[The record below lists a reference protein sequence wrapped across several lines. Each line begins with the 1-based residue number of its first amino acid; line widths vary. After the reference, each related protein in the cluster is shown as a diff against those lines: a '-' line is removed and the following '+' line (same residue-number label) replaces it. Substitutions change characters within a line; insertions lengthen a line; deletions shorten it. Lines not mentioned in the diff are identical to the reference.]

1 MHTVLTRILPI
12 AVVIVMTVAVASL
25 FIARKVI
32 APRVQAEAAASLTLG
47 WDVLLPEEALVAYEA
62 LATAPE
68 DDNALLIAQTST
80 VAALDGQTLSISGFM
95 VPLDNQRST
104 TQQFLLVP
112 FQGACI
118 HTPAPPP
125 NQVISVYAEKAAKR
139 FHNWQPITI
148 TGTISVAGDSTEL
161 AEAGYVMMLD
171 RVAPFRAA
179 AEEEGETRFTTAPG
193 AHDSPLL

>member
-68 DDNALLIAQTST
+68 DDNALLIAETST

-95 VPLDNQRST
+95 VPLDNQRSI

-179 AEEEGETRFTTAPG
+179 AEEEGETHFTTAPG